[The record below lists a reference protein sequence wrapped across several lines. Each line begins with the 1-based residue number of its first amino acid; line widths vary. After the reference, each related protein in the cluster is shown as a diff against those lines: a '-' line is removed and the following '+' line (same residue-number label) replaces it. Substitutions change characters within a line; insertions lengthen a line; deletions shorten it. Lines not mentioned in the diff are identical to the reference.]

1 MNLHTFESFSSQ
13 ESFSIFVANPL
24 ADKALRKGK
33 FFSMNSLTESEDG
46 FYIGENVKDA
56 ILFLESKGFSSPIDF
71 VTTDSLNEALKVKY
85 EGHKNGPDGVEI
97 QVDINGHKYGYSQK
111 DGDLDIGDIARKFE
125 KMLQFS
131 AGKALNWLKQ
141 HTVLSSGSK
150 AAEKKDLDNP
160 EVKESVSEG
169 HNGMENYMFFGN
181 LKTIKACI
189 EKMMDLDPM
198 MVDQML
204 SDGHDWANDHV
215 ATSKDDI
222 EEVCN
227 WLCNKLKH

>member
-1 MNLHTFESFSSQ
+1 MNLHTFESFSAENS
-13 ESFSIFVANPL
+13 SSIFVANPL
-24 ADKALRKGK
+24 ADKALNKAK
-33 FFSMNSLTESEDG
+33 FFTSLTENEEG
-46 FYIGENVKDA
+46 FYTGENLVDA
-56 ILFLESKGFSSPIDF
+56 IAFLESQGFTSPIDF
-71 VTTDSLNEALKVKY
+71 VSTDSLNEALKVKY

-131 AGKALNWLKQ
+131 AGRALNWLKQ
-141 HTVLSSGSK
+141 HTNLTSGSK

-160 EVKESVSEG
+160 EVKESLSEG
-169 HNGMENYMFFGN
+169 HEGMENYMFFGN

-189 EKMMDLDPM
+189 EKMMALDPA
-198 MVDQML
+198 MVDQAL
-204 SDGHDWANDHV
+204 SAGHDWANDHI

-227 WLCNKLKH
+227 WLCNKAK